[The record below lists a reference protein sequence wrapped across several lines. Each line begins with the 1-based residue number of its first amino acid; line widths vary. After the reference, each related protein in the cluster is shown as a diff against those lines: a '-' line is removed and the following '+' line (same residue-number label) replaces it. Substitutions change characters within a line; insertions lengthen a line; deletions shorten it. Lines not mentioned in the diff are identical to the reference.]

1 MIPVRREFPKGVLQL
16 VETIDG
22 EKILIEELPT
32 SSRNRERI
40 NTMREQLL
48 ILNPKRNIV
57 VSENNAIKR
66 FGS

>member
-1 MIPVRREFPKGVLQL
+1 MIPVRREFPPGKLQL
-16 VETIDG
+16 FEIIDN

-40 NTMREQLL
+40 NSMREQLL
-48 ILNPKRNIV
+48 MLNPKRNIV

-66 FGS
+66 PGS